1 MKGLGATAEVKRVAV
16 FDTTED
22 AVAVSGSDKDAEF
35 VVQYLKH
42 RNDPQAAKI
51 ACSKAGLRP
60 DRDKTIDSL
69 ASWMMSRPD
78 IQSAIRAA
86 EASVAAVAPEAEV
99 TLGLLTA
106 HTEEIRQSAMD
117 DRQYPAALN
126 AVKLAAQMHGFLDTT
141 INVNHSMK
149 VEEMDT
155 AALQRIAARGLPAV
169 VDGEFKDVS
178 PSE

>member
-1 MKGLGATAEVKRVAV
+1 MKGLGAAAEVKRVAV
-16 FDTTED
+16 FDAGD
-22 AVAVSGSDKDAEF
+22 DVVSAAETDKDAEF

-60 DRDKTIDSL
+60 DRDKSLDSL

-155 AALQRIAARGLPAV
+155 AALMRIAGRAAPV
-169 VDGEFKDVS
+169 VEGEFKDVS
-178 PSE
+178 PPE